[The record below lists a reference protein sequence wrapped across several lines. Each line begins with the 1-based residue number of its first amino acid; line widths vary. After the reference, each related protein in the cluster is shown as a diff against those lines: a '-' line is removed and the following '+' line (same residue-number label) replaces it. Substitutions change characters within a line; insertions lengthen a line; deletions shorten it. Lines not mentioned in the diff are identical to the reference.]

1 MLIDPRSTDEPASAG
16 LRSRTVGDL
25 VATITLPRAELV
37 GVARLVVGGAAA
49 RAHLGFEEVD
59 DLQLAI
65 ETLVR
70 AAFESAPEVVVRI
83 ESSADTLDVVVT
95 PVPPERLAGR
105 FDPTLELRTVL
116 ERLVDRVTTRTAPAP
131 AIVLT
136 IDLRPVVV

>member
-1 MLIDPRSTDEPASAG
+1 MLTDPRSTDEPASAG
-16 LRSRTVGDL
+16 LRSPGVGDL
-25 VATITLPRAELV
+25 VAAVTLPGAELV

-49 RAHLGFEEVD
+49 RARLGFEEVD

-83 ESSADTLDVVVT
+83 ESSADTLDAVVT
-95 PVPPERLAGR
+95 PVSPERLARR
-105 FDPTLELRTVL
+105 FDPPLELRTVL
-116 ERLVDRVTTRTAPAP
+116 ERLVDRVTTRTTPAP

-136 IDLRPVVV
+136 VDLPPVST